1 MRDVNYGWLVRYAH
15 SNGASFFFI
24 CVYIHIARGLY
35 YGSYS
40 KPRVGLWT
48 VGVIIYL
55 LMTAIAFL
63 GLIGPKWF
71 DVGGLIQLETAIIN
85 KEGVGGFTLI
95 YPLIAPSKFSLEGA

>member
-35 YGSYS
+35 YGSYT

-48 VGVIIYL
+48 VGVIIYVV
-55 LMTAIAFL
+55 MTGIAFL

-71 DVGGLIQLETAIIN
+71 A
-85 KEGVGGFTLI
+85 
-95 YPLIAPSKFSLEGA
+95 APHT